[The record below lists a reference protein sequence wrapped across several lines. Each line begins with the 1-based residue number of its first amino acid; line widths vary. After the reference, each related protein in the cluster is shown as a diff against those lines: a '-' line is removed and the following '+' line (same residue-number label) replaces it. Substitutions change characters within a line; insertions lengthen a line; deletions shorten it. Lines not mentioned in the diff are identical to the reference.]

1 MQNLF
6 NIHSYI
12 SIYTFINFLL
22 KKVNLPKTS
31 QNLKSIK
38 KKTKLLEEGSTL
50 EKINESGWIKNSSI
64 TAYEETHPQIADVLV

>member
-1 MQNLF
+1 M
-6 NIHSYI
+6 
-12 SIYTFINFLL
+12 
-22 KKVNLPKTS
+22 NLPKTS